1 MIVLPVERTEKTASS
16 LDDDRIAHEILLC
29 GTEATCFPMHSAA
42 FFSLSLCPIDS
53 IYCRRRRNGQSHL
66 CPWEKTAER
75 QDVLLLFWFMISDN
89 ILLIKGLWYQTGVRL
104 SLYNGLNSITTHWC
118 RCRIYPPS
126 SPTPFSSVP
135 LILRDRGSSDNTIG
149 ATHWPFESLAIL

>member
-53 IYCRRRRNGQSHL
+53 
-66 CPWEKTAER
+66 
-75 QDVLLLFWFMISDN
+75 V
-89 ILLIKGLWYQTGVRL
+89 
-104 SLYNGLNSITTHWC
+104 
-118 RCRIYPPS
+118 
-126 SPTPFSSVP
+126 
-135 LILRDRGSSDNTIG
+135 
-149 ATHWPFESLAIL
+149 